1 MSTTS
6 LTAWGILRPDD
17 VVRIAAVTGLEL
29 AAACALLEQES
40 GGGRNVWG
48 SDGVPT
54 GGAYVKGEPVDEA
67 SYRAYRAA
75 LASGRAGQQGCG
87 PTQLTSVTY
96 QDRADAAGGCWDPV
110 ANMCVGFALLAT
122 YARQWGIEAAF
133 RAYNGGPGNR
143 TLGRNAN
150 ADRYARQ
157 AMDRYRRWLD
167 RLGHAPP
174 QEDDMP
180 LTQADADLVART
192 LLAVPLRDLYPDDP
206 SVPPRTLTVG
216 DTLAWAAA
224 NAGRA
229 LTATVRLRDRIEQL
243 AQTGQAPVDVL
254 HDELLD
260 ALEALGPLTL
270 IPTRK
275 E

>member
-143 TLGRNAN
+143 LPGHNTN
-150 ADRYARQ
+150 ADRYAAQ

-167 RLGHAPP
+167 RLPTTTPEA
-174 QEDDMP
+174 DMP
-180 LTQADADLVART
+180 LTQADAELVAKT
-192 LLAVPLRDLYPDDP
+192 LLGMPLLDLYPDKP
-206 SVPPRTLTVG
+206 SQTMTVG
-216 DTLAWAAA
+216 ATLQWAAA

-229 LTATVRLRDRIEQL
+229 HTVLLRLRDRIEQL